1 VLSELFSIFTDRL
14 DFAAIC
20 KTFRIFE
27 GKYACQISAC
37 LPESSRLFSAPSKKT
52 VMKADIHPEYNEA
65 TIQCNCGNVIQTRS
79 TVADLHIGICSA
91 CHPFFTGEQR
101 FVDTAGRVDKFQ
113 QRFGEGGG
121 AGKRRKKPKL
131 SDL

>member
-1 VLSELFSIFTDRL
+1 
-14 DFAAIC
+14 
-20 KTFRIFE
+20 
-27 GKYACQISAC
+27 
-37 LPESSRLFSAPSKKT
+37 
-52 VMKADIHPEYNEA
+52 MKAEIHPEYKEA
-65 TIQCNCGNVIQTRS
+65 TIQCTCGQVIQTRS
-79 TVADLHIGICSA
+79 TVPDLHIGICSA

-113 QRFGEGGG
+113 QRFGADSG